1 MTRSSSLVTR
11 PSSLPVTRHGI
22 LFVVSAP
29 SGAGKTTLCR
39 YLVDNFPDLRQ
50 SISFTTRAPRDN
62 ERDGVDYHFVG
73 RETFERMVSE
83 GAFAEWAEVHGNLY
97 GTALQTLEQ
106 ARQAGEDILLDID
119 CQGAA
124 QLRQKLADAVFI
136 FILPPSL
143 EELERR
149 LRGRQ
154 TDSEDVVARRLAN
167 ARREIAAAHWYDYLL
182 VNDDLEAAREQLKA
196 IVLAE
201 RCRTRRFR
209 QPPARWYGIDA
220 TE

>member
-1 MTRSSSLVTR
+1 MPRN
-11 PSSLPVTRHGI
+11 GI

-39 YLVDNFPDLRQ
+39 YLVDMFPEIRQ
-50 SISFTTRAPRDN
+50 SISFTTRTPR
-62 ERDGVDYHFVG
+62 EGEVDGVDYHFVG
-73 RETFERMVSE
+73 RETFERMVAE

-97 GTALQTLEQ
+97 GTSLRTLQQ
-106 ARQAGEDILLDID
+106 AREAGEDILLDID

-124 QLRQKLADAVFI
+124 QLRDRLDDAVFV

-143 EELERR
+143 KELERR

-154 TDSEDVVARRLAN
+154 TDAEDVIARRLAN
-167 ARREIAAAHWYDYLL
+167 ARREIAQAHWYDYLL
-182 VNDDLEAAREQLKA
+182 VNADLEESAAQLRA
-196 IVLAE
+196 IVMAE

-209 QPPARWYGIDA
+209 DAPARWYGID
-220 TE
+220 EPDC